1 MIQNRGDMRK
11 YKIIC
16 ECRYLQINRKKCAI
30 PEKLK
35 TRKWQELTQE
45 ANPLF
50 VTLPYA
56 KRMCGKLPIGP
67 NSMTGSSWLQRGTMS
82 VSCPPIPRT
91 TSPERRLFCSTPPAA
106 ASGLANKLRVSRKWH
121 GRWRQ
126 ARTEMKLGTTN
137 FISKTFFLNSFNK
150 KQPLDVKK
158 APNAH
163 HKGRVQIKG
172 KKTPTKFPF
181 QKNQA
186 FCFVGY
192 PTWPRSGTGSMGT
205 RTVCGGVDPGFF
217 SR

>member
-1 MIQNRGDMRK
+1 MRDSGKAQNEEMAGIDTRGK
-11 YKIIC
+11 SIIC
-16 ECRYLQINRKKCAI
+16 HITLCQKNVWETSHRPQFNDWVVMASEGHNECL
-30 PEKLK
+30 
-35 TRKWQELTQE
+35 
-45 ANPLF
+45 
-50 VTLPYA
+50 LPPA
-56 KRMCGKLPIGP
+56 PG
-67 NSMTGSSWLQRGTMS
+67 
-82 VSCPPIPRT
+82 T

-186 FCFVGY
+186 FCFVCY